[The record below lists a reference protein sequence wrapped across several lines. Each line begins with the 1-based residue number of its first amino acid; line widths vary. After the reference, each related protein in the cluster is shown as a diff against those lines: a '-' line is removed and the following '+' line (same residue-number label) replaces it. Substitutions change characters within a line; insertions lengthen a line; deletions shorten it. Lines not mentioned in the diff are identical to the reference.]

1 MSGLNGRA
9 HAVRMTEDFVPFGVT
24 AAEAETR
31 RVLVDG
37 IPEWMATSISAW
49 ISRKIAVRS
58 TVVSLEKVREIES
71 HCLLNLQT
79 PSFGDYGSL
88 ATTMHRILERS
99 DEHILRIVDFLLSQH
114 PKGATE
120 VIKLREILHYGCS
133 KWTIGQVGQ
142 KPRLVERVPSGVQD
156 AAEASIAAGG
166 AAGALLGQAWSKV
179 HIYEP
184 DNSGAYATAVKAVEA
199 ASFPALG
206 IANKEA
212 TLGNTIRTIDGG
224 GWGLPFVREHNKAPS
239 QEVLLGMLRCLW
251 RGHRDRHGSDD
262 YSDVDHDEA
271 LAAVTLAVT
280 LVAWFAGGAVRPVV
294 DR

>member
-1 MSGLNGRA
+1 
-9 HAVRMTEDFVPFGVT
+9 MTEDFVPFGLT

-58 TVVSLEKVREIES
+58 TLVSLEKVREIES
-71 HCLLNLQT
+71 RCLLNLETQ
-79 PSFGDYGSL
+79 SFGDYGSL
-88 ATTMHRILERS
+88 ATTMGRILERS

-156 AAEASIAAGG
+156 AAEASIATGG

-184 DNSGAYATAVKAVEA
+184 DNSGAYAAAVKAVEA

-206 IANKEA
+206 IADKEA
-212 TLGNTIRTIDGG
+212 TLGNTIRAIEGG

-280 LVAWFAGGAVRPVV
+280 LVAWFAGGAVRPVA